1 MKNLSQYVELK
12 EDFLKAIES
21 MTWKVT
27 PVGAYNDAEEIIDK
41 VPEFE
46 GNKPIKDSVNFYKM
60 RLIATNETDEI
71 MEDEEIIIL
80 SKTLD
85 KFKDL
90 ERRDRVTIKL
100 DRDMLEVRPG
110 RFEFNVNFY
119 VSKVTKGSSTYA

>member
-1 MKNLSQYVELK
+1 
-12 EDFLKAIES
+12 
-21 MTWKVT
+21 
-27 PVGAYNDAEEIIDK
+27 
-41 VPEFE
+41 
-46 GNKPIKDSVNFYKM
+46 
-60 RLIATNETDEI
+60 